1 MNMNMNVCQHPPK
14 RPVAAL
20 LFLVAAAITLLG
32 GAEAFL
38 APSSSSITT
47 KRASQ
52 SLDSLPKR
60 LVTSLLEQ
68 QQQSFAQTS
77 KGATLAGG
85 SIAFPTLF
93 LGSAAP
99 NFDAA
104 SLPDPTL
111 SQEAHVFAELSH
123 LGLDFATF
131 LFGGTGVVALRAVTV
146 LGRVCAILADY
157 IPDHSMLPDELL
169 FQVFMLSVSSFALVQ
184 AALPTAFSI
193 TASNISLKDG
203 KAFATLFAPS
213 GTTWAQFKALLAVQ
227 ALDWVTLEPEETVS
241 TRAAD
246 AASTTNDSKSGK
258 KTNEDDDEEYIYW
271 LYSGT
276 VAVHETSNDGAMAS
290 HYNVSASRR
299 REDAGRGLLGE
310 RRLLRRLNEKSKN
323 QSGNKKKRSDSSSS
337 DAPASSTSPSRST
350 LTVTATAPDTTLL
363 RIHTGNLHLLM
374 NNDQQ
379 LADSIRSMLFSSLEA
394 KLNAH
399 EQQLAFNVTA

>member
-1 MNMNMNVCQHPPK
+1 MNMNVCHPRK

-68 QQQSFAQTS
+68 QQSFAQTS

-99 NFDAA
+99 NFDAV

-246 AASTTNDSKSGK
+246 AVATRNDQKSGK
-258 KTNEDDDEEYIYW
+258 KSNDDDEEYIYW
-271 LYSGT
+271 LYSGAVT
-276 VAVHETSNDGAMAS
+276 VHETSNDGATTS

-323 QSGNKKKRSDSSSS
+323 HSGNKKKRGDSSSS
-337 DAPASSTSPSRST
+337 DATTSSTSPSRST
-350 LTVTATAPDTTLL
+350 LTVTATAPNTTLL

-379 LADSIRSMLFSSLEA
+379 LADSIRSMLFASLEA

-399 EQQLAFNVTA
+399 EQHLAFNVTA